1 VSARFFSLADGLAQ
15 REDNFLLLRFL
26 AAALVIYGHAYA
38 IMVEKGPPE
47 LFIALGWPTYSGAIA
62 VDLFFATSGFLV
74 TGSFLRRRNVLVFLW
89 ARALRLLP
97 AYAACVVLSAFVL
110 GALYTQLPVH
120 DYLHHPDTRAYPW
133 MNLQFG
139 VDLRWEL
146 PGVFTDNPRRATVNG
161 SLWTLPA
168 EVRMYLWVAILG
180 MLGILT
186 RRAYAT
192 FMIVA
197 LLIAG
202 YFVPD
207 GIPLVPFEG
216 FVHIC
221 AMFAFGALAYVWRD
235 RIPVHGGIAV
245 VLALACWL
253 SNGTRM
259 QPPLFA
265 LAELAFTFWFAY
277 RLRWHGFNRVG
288 DYSYGM
294 YLWGFPCQQI
304 VAHHLPGIAPL
315 ANAALSLPL
324 AIALGI
330 VSWRV
335 IEKPALSLKSV
346 PRALWEQHL
355 LRRAQTPPDTALRQ
369 TD

>member
-1 VSARFFSLADGLAQ
+1 MKTRFFSLADGLAQ

-38 IMVEKGPPE
+38 IMAEKGPPE
-47 LFIALGWPTYSGAIA
+47 LFTALGWPTYSGSIA

-74 TGSFLRRRNVLVFLW
+74 TGSFLRRRNVLVFMW

-97 AYAACVVLSAFVL
+97 AYAACVLLSAFVL
-110 GALYTQLPVH
+110 GAIYTQLRLQ
-120 DYLHHPDTRAYPW
+120 DYLHRPATRAYPW
-133 MNLQFG
+133 VNLHFG

-180 MLGILT
+180 TLGILA

-192 FMIVA
+192 IMIVA
-197 LLIAG
+197 LLVAG
-202 YFVPD
+202 WLLPD
-207 GIPLVPFEG
+207 YVPLVPFDG
-216 FVHIC
+216 FLHIC
-221 AMFAFGALAYVWRD
+221 AMFALGALAYIWRD
-235 RIPVHGGIAV
+235 RIPVHGGFVIA
-245 VLALACWL
+245 LALACWL
-253 SNGTRM
+253 SSETRI

-277 RLRWHGFNRVG
+277 RLPWHGFNRVG

-294 YLWGFPCQQI
+294 YLWGFPCQQM
-304 VAHHLPGIAPL
+304 VAHHLPDIAPL
-315 ANAALSLPL
+315 TNAALSLPL
-324 AIALGI
+324 AVLLGI
-330 VSWRV
+330 VSWYA
-335 IEKPALSLKSV
+335 IEKPALSLKAA
-346 PRALWEQHL
+346 PRAWWRS
-355 LRRAQTPPDTALRQ
+355 LRSRMQTMPDATMRP